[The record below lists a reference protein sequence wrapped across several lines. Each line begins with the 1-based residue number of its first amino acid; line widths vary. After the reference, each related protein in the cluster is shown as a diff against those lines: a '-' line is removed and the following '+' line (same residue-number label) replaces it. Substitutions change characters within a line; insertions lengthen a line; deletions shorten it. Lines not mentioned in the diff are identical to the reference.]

1 MKKIIAVLSAVVM
14 LAVLLS
20 GCSMLEKLND
30 TMRDLD
36 GNSNIKT
43 TSGEPTAKS
52 TSQTSA
58 SAVPA
63 VNTAESGVSYK
74 YKADMKLG
82 ETTDAG
88 TCAFKL
94 DRLQE
99 SNFLSVLGGSAGFEC
114 SNQNALFL
122 DGVFELTNN
131 SGSTAKL
138 GDIIAV
144 QAGTE
149 TQSFSSAFFAVEK
162 DGALKQGA
170 ELANGETAVVHCAVE
185 VDKSLSG
192 DITYGLVAG
201 ETYYNTIFKAGTITA
216 PTDKKIEKGKSKYVN
231 GSFQLDMA
239 GALYEE
245 KVSPGNNS
253 YVTYNVSTE
262 GDIFTVVKLDYS
274 NLTKIG
280 LAAALAGICV
290 ILMPKTILSLFISL
304 VILPLIYFL
313 ILAYTN
319 TLVARDI
326 SMIKKVSCRSGPFK
340 RPLLKFTDFLTRFV
354 KETA

>member
-274 NLTKIG
+274 NLTDKKLNPSQIMTG
-280 LAAALAGICV
+280 AIFSGNTDYYKCLVVTQSDDGKNLSDSEMCEAGAKKTVYFMAETKPGEPKNGTLCV
-290 ILMPKTILSLFISL
+290 NINGATY
-304 VILPLIYFL
+304 YFS
-313 ILAYTN
+313 Y
-319 TLVARDI
+319 
-326 SMIKKVSCRSGPFK
+326 
-340 RPLLKFTDFLTRFV
+340 
-354 KETA
+354 